1 VLDSERSKAGT
12 CHLTVRNRTV
22 AGGAVA
28 AKKTIAD
35 RMLKAYQDHLK
46 KQAAEQR
53 RAEVEARSAAAQ
65 EQRRREAAERKAKQA
80 AEAQARREDAAQAR
94 LVAAALRGLDQREA
108 RRERDA
114 AQAKRAKEQ
123 AQEQAQRAAKAEQVQ
138 RLKNTSLALSSAV
151 SETVAGFRSLLIA
164 RDRNLEHHRQSLDAV
179 YAEHGATA
187 FADAVGDVLGSSLN
201 GIQGGDDAVRVA
213 FAPESRE
220 LLLEIELPGRHVV
233 PKEARFRYVPTR
245 GEIVA
250 DSRKESELRQIYA
263 DLLARVALCAIDY
276 AFAITPPA
284 LVDSIA
290 LSGYTHAKDPATGKS
305 THPLLMR
312 IYPTREQFDELELDE
327 PELQPIQSLR
337 HLSALVSPHP
347 YDLEAVHPTRHIDLS
362 QYKLTDDMDVIAG
375 LDSRTDLLTVSPT
388 EFEHLV
394 RELFV
399 AMGFKGWNTVET
411 RDDGIDAV
419 VWNPEPMVGG
429 ECIIQA
435 KRYSRPVPV
444 ESVRALAGSLH
455 DKKNATKA
463 ILVTTSYF
471 SAEGVAFADRSGRIE
486 LITGRHLKALLYEH
500 LGADMRISLPKI
512 PSSWR
517 RNDIE

>member
-1 VLDSERSKAGT
+1 
-12 CHLTVRNRTV
+12 
-22 AGGAVA
+22 VA
-28 AKKTIAD
+28 AKKTITE
-35 RMLKAYQDHLK
+35 RLVQTYQDHLK
-46 KQAAEQR
+46 RQAAERR
-53 RAEVEARSAAAQ
+53 RAELEARKLAMQ

-80 AEAQARREDAAQAR
+80 AAAQAQREEAAQAR
-94 LVAAALRGLDQREA
+94 LVAAALRDLDQREA
-108 RRERDA
+108 RREREA
-114 AQAKRAKEQ
+114 AQAKRVEERAEDQ
-123 AQEQAQRAAKAEQVQ
+123 ARRAARAEHIQ
-138 RLKNTSLALSSAV
+138 RLKDTAHALTNAV
-151 SETVAGFRSLLIA
+151 SDTVEGFRSLLIA
-164 RDRNLEHHRQSLDAV
+164 RDRHLESHSETLAAAF
-179 YAEHGATA
+179 AEHGAAA
-187 FADAVGDVLGSSLN
+187 FADAVGEVLRSGLT
-201 GIQGGDDAVRVA
+201 GIQSGEDVVRTA

-233 PKEARFRYVPTR
+233 PKEARFRYVPAR

-250 DSRKESELRQIYA
+250 ERRRDPELRQIYA
-263 DLLARVALCAIDY
+263 DLLARVVLCAMEY

-290 LSGYTHAKDPATGKS
+290 VSGYTHAKDPATGKG

-312 IYPTREQFDELELDE
+312 IYPTREQFDELELNE
-327 PELQPIQSLR
+327 PELEPIQCLR
-337 HLSALVSPHP
+337 YLGALVSPRP

-362 QYKLTDDMDVIAG
+362 RYKLTDDMDVIAR
-375 LDSRTDLLTVSPT
+375 LDRRTDLLTISPT

-399 AMGFKGWNTVET
+399 AMGFKGWNTRET

-419 VWNPEPMVGG
+419 VFNSEPMVGG

-435 KRYSRPVPV
+435 KRYSRGVPV

-455 DKKNATKA
+455 DNKNATKA

-471 SAEGVAFADRSGRIE
+471 TAEGQAFADRSGRME
-486 LITGRHLKALLYEH
+486 LIDGRHFKALLYEH

-512 PSSWR
+512 PTSWR
-517 RNDIE
+517 RSEIE